1 MKRKII
7 SIILVIL
14 LLQYYCGFV
23 FAENTNDINQTSN
36 ETTNVEA
43 NNQISEELSKQQAEV
58 KEKLNVKVLAMTA
71 MSEVT
76 FLKQAKEGN
85 LDGLIYKNVSIEELF
100 EAIDRVLNGD
110 KVFSDIVYNKNN
122 EDFNK
127 LTKQELKILTML
139 CSGLEREAI
148 AKELNITTGTLK
160 NHISSILN
168 KMEFDSI
175 TKLLVYCVKNGYI
188 IPSEEQWKNYWNNEM
203 HPLG

>member
-1 MKRKII
+1 MQKII
-7 SIILVIL
+7 IIEDQLIVNALFKDKLSSKYEIVATSDDASKMYELTKTYKPDLIL
-14 LLQYYCGFV
+14 TDVVTKDNNSGLLYG
-23 FAENTNDINQTSN
+23 
-36 ETTNVEA
+36 
-43 NNQISEELSKQQAEV
+43 KEV

-188 IPSEEQWKNYWNNEM
+188 IPSEEQ
-203 HPLG
+203 

>member
-1 MKRKII
+1 MQKIV
-7 SIILVIL
+7 IIEDQLIVNALFKDKLSSKYEIVATSDDASKMYELAKTYMPDLIL
-14 LLQYYCGFV
+14 TDVVTKDNNSGLLYG
-23 FAENTNDINQTSN
+23 
-36 ETTNVEA
+36 
-43 NNQISEELSKQQAEV
+43 KEV
-58 KEKLNVKVLAMTA
+58 KEKLNVKILAMTA

-85 LDGLIYKNVSIEELF
+85 LDGLIYKNVSIDELF
-100 EAIDRVLNGD
+100 DAIDHILNGD
-110 KVFSDIVYNKNN
+110 KVFPDITYNKDN

-127 LTKQELKILTML
+127 LTKQELKVLTML

-188 IPSEEQWKNYWNNEM
+188 IPSEE
-203 HPLG
+203 

>member
-1 MKRKII
+1 MQKII
-7 SIILVIL
+7 IIEDQLIVNALFKDKLSSKYEIVATSDDASKMYELAKTYKPDLIL
-14 LLQYYCGFV
+14 TDVVTKDNNSGLLYG
-23 FAENTNDINQTSN
+23 
-36 ETTNVEA
+36 
-43 NNQISEELSKQQAEV
+43 KEV
-58 KEKLNVKVLAMTA
+58 KEKLDVKVLAMTA

-76 FLKQAKEGN
+76 FLKLAKEGN

-188 IPSEEQWKNYWNNEM
+188 IPSEEQ
-203 HPLG
+203 

>member
-188 IPSEEQWKNYWNNEM
+188 IPSEEQ
-203 HPLG
+203 

>member
-1 MKRKII
+1 MSNQKIMI
-7 SIILVIL
+7 VDDDLNICELLRLYLEKEGFETLVANDGATAVSFAGNYKPDLILTDVVTKDNNSGL
-14 LLQYYCGFV
+14 LYG
-23 FAENTNDINQTSN
+23 
-36 ETTNVEA
+36 
-43 NNQISEELSKQQAEV
+43 KEV

-188 IPSEEQWKNYWNNEM
+188 IPSEEQ
-203 HPLG
+203 

>member
-1 MKRKII
+1 MQKIV
-7 SIILVIL
+7 IIEDQLIVNALFKDKLSSKYEIVATSDDASKMYELAKIYKPDLIL
-14 LLQYYCGFV
+14 TDVVTKDNNSGLLYG
-23 FAENTNDINQTSN
+23 
-36 ETTNVEA
+36 
-43 NNQISEELSKQQAEV
+43 KEV
-58 KEKLNVKVLAMTA
+58 KEKLDVKILAMTA

-85 LDGLIYKNVSIEELF
+85 LDGLIYKNVSIDELF
-100 EAIDRVLNGD
+100 DAIDHILNGD
-110 KVFSDIVYNKNN
+110 KVFPDITYNKDN

-127 LTKQELKILTML
+127 LTKQELKVLTML
-139 CSGLEREAI
+139 CSGLEREVI

-188 IPSEEQWKNYWNNEM
+188 IPSEE
-203 HPLG
+203 

>member
-1 MKRKII
+1 MQKIV
-7 SIILVIL
+7 IIEDQLIVNAHFKDKLSSKYEIVATSDDASKMYELAKTYNTDLIL
-14 LLQYYCGFV
+14 TDVVTKDNNSGLLYG
-23 FAENTNDINQTSN
+23 
-36 ETTNVEA
+36 
-43 NNQISEELSKQQAEV
+43 KEV

-85 LDGLIYKNVSIEELF
+85 LDGLIYKNVSIDELF
-100 EAIDRVLNGD
+100 DAIDRVLNGD

-188 IPSEEQWKNYWNNEM
+188 IPSEEQ
-203 HPLG
+203 

>member
-1 MKRKII
+1 MQKIV
-7 SIILVIL
+7 IIEDQLIVNALFKDKLSSKYEIVATSDDASKMYELAKTYNTDLIL
-14 LLQYYCGFV
+14 TDVVTKDNNSGLLYG
-23 FAENTNDINQTSN
+23 
-36 ETTNVEA
+36 
-43 NNQISEELSKQQAEV
+43 KEV

-85 LDGLIYKNVSIEELF
+85 LDGLIYKNVSIDELF
-100 EAIDRVLNGD
+100 DAIDRVLNGD

-188 IPSEEQWKNYWNNEM
+188 IPSEEQ
-203 HPLG
+203 